1 MATHILAKDILQKI
15 IIENVPFSLA
25 LKQAFKND
33 SVAKEDRPI
42 VSALVGCALRH
53 YLVMERL
60 IKDVYPD
67 IESDGFIALLVAFSN
82 ALFIKKLN
90 QDECN
95 ELATSFL
102 KEEDIKVSD
111 FIAPYLE
118 GMK

>member
-1 MATHILAKDILQKI
+1 MVLQKI

-25 LKQAFKND
+25 LKQTFKHED
-33 SVAKEDRPI
+33 LAKEDRPV

-60 IKDVYPD
+60 IKDAYPN

-90 QDECN
+90 QDDCN
-95 ELATSFL
+95 ALAESFL
-102 KEEDIKVSD
+102 KEEDLKVSS
-111 FIAPYLE
+111 FIAPSVNFSL
-118 GMK
+118 KPI